1 MKHLLLLFII
11 FTNLNAAYPE
21 LLFNG
26 NCITC
31 HKTNDLNK
39 SAPTIQEIQKEYKNA
54 FQNKKEFVN
63 YMTYWVLSPKKE
75 TSLMQD
81 KIEDYGLMPDLAYDK
96 ATLEEIA
103 AYIYDKNFK
112 EF

>member
-1 MKHLLLLFII
+1 MKHLIFLLFIFI
-11 FTNLNAAYPE
+11 NLNASYPE

-31 HKTNDLNK
+31 HKTNNLNK

-54 FQNKKEFVN
+54 FPNKEEFVS
-63 YMTYWVLSPKKE
+63 YMTKWILSPKKE

-81 KIEDYGLMPDLAYDK
+81 KIEEYGLMPDLAYDK
-96 ATLEEIA
+96 STLEEISE
-103 AYIYDKNFK
+103 YIFDSTY
-112 EF
+112 